1 MKHLIRPLTVT
12 FLLLGASS
20 LALAGPAAAAPS
32 AASWVRAGH
41 LVPGFGAVVVGLTP
55 FDGSKVPS
63 MAGGKVPAA
72 PNQNGMLTI
81 TETAGYGKLGAY
93 RQVPA
98 GVYSI
103 TVRPV
108 GSAPDSAPVITG
120 TLRTEAGGATT
131 IAVLGTPK
139 APQVK
144 TLPDDLTPP
153 PAGKA
158 RVRLI
163 NAAAGSKTVDVTAVG
178 GPALASGAPFGTATQ
193 YGEVPGRGW
202 TVEAK
207 GPGRSAGSAG
217 TSKLDIRA
225 GNVYTLLVL
234 GTASQPLRI
243 QPVVDATGM
252 VAMPTKGAE
261 TGLGGTAGQSHR
273 DALIASLALFV
284 LLAGAGVVVVRRV
297 RA

>member
-1 MKHLIRPLTVT
+1 MKHIIRSVAGAM
-12 FLLLGASS
+12 LLLGATG
-20 LALAGPAAAAPS
+20 LTVAPATAAPT
-32 AASWVRAGH
+32 ATSWVRAGH
-41 LVPGFGAVVVGLTP
+41 LVPGFGEVIVGLTP
-55 FDGSKVPS
+55 FDGSKGAT
-63 MAGGKVPAA
+63 MAEGQVPAA
-72 PNQNGMLTI
+72 PSENGMLAI
-81 TETAGYGKLGAY
+81 TETAGYGKLGEY
-93 RQVPA
+93 RQVPT

-108 GSAPDSAPVITG
+108 GAAQSAPPIITG

-144 TLPDDLTPP
+144 TLADDLTPP
-153 PAGKA
+153 TAGNA

-163 NAAAGSKTVDVTAVG
+163 NAAAGSKTIDVSALD
-178 GPALASGAPFGTATQ
+178 GPSLAAGAPFGTATK

-207 GPGRSAGSAG
+207 GAGRAASLAGS
-217 TSKLDIRA
+217 SKLDIRA

-243 QPVVDATGM
+243 QPVLDAAGM
-252 VAMPTKGAE
+252 VAMPEKGAE
-261 TGLGGTAGQSHR
+261 TGLGGTTEQSGNQWM
-273 DALIASLALFV
+273 
-284 LLAGAGVVVVRRV
+284 LLAGAGSLLLLGGGIALRR
-297 RA
+297 RTGA